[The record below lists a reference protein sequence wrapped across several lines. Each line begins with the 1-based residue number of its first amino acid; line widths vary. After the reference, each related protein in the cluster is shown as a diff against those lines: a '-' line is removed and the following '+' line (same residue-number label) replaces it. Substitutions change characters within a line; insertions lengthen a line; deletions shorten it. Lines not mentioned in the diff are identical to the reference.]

1 MSPANKML
9 PPGEQAAV
17 LSAPAGILCTGDEYT
32 GPDGL
37 RCCSYCHGHREMR
50 VRLLGRE
57 RIVPVLCNCQVEER
71 DRLEREMKLRDF
83 QLKRERL
90 REEGLEDKGY
100 YEYCFVKDNK
110 RNPQM
115 KHAYTYVE
123 NWDRMKAEGKGL
135 LIWGGTGTGKSFM
148 AGCIANALIDQCVPV
163 MMTNFARILNKITG
177 TFGDERNQIIR

>member
-17 LSAPAGILCTGDEYT
+17 LSASAGILCTGDEYT

-71 DRLEREMKLRDF
+71 DKREREMKLRDF

-100 YEYCFVKDNK
+100 YEYCFAKDNK
-110 RNPQM
+110 QLIV
-115 KHAYTYVE
+115 KGGFADGTVY
-123 NWDRMKAEGKGL
+123 DAEGVNKLADLESRDVLLAKLAGALKG
-135 LIWGGTGTGKSFM
+135 TMSKAAF
-148 AGCIANALIDQCVPV
+148 AFAALPTKAVRTIDALREKQEQ
-163 MMTNFARILNKITG
+163 AA
-177 TFGDERNQIIR
+177 